1 MPSQLRSDTA
11 RANGAKSRGP
21 KSAETKEKS
30 SRNSL
35 RHGFTARSIIL
46 LECESAEE
54 FQKMEDDFAAM
65 HQPATPAEQD
75 LVDEMVAARWRINR
89 IRTIG
94 TVILD
99 CEMVRKKPEI
109 EKTFLQ
115 PDSGVHMA
123 MAFRTLAEES
133 NCLAL
138 VSRYET
144 RLSRMYDR
152 AYSTLRQLQQ
162 QAAEPKKQ
170 QAEPEPP
177 EPRKPNG
184 GIQIAVAPVPTP
196 PSGPEVKND
205 ETNPSTVARR
215 LLDAASRLPA
225 NLAGYAAKLVTGARS
240 KMTIRRNPRRSEWEA
255 VGCVDMRSILEDRL
269 YFKGPILP
277 QV

>member
-1 MPSQLRSDTA
+1 MPSQLKSDTA

-46 LECESAEE
+46 LECESTDE
-54 FQKMEDDFAAM
+54 FQKLEEEFAAM

-75 LVDEMVAARWRINR
+75 LVDEMVAARWRIQR
-89 IRTIG
+89 IRTIE
-94 TVILD
+94 TVIQD
-99 CEMVRKKPEI
+99 CEMIRKKPEI

-115 PDSGVHMA
+115 PDSGVHLA

-133 NCLAL
+133 SCMAL

-152 AYSTLRQLQQ
+152 AYRTLLQLQR

-170 QAEPEPP
+170 KTEPEPP
-177 EPRKPNG
+177 EPPKPNG
-184 GIQIAVAPVPTP
+184 SNQIAMVPERTQ
-196 PSGPEVKND
+196 PSEPETKTD
-205 ETNPSTVARR
+205 ETNPSPSPTTVARALLRAVSR
-215 LLDAASRLPA
+215 LFATPLSALPSRDSAASFTHPTQIGDWC
-225 NLAGYAAKLVTGARS
+225 AGFKAS
-240 KMTIRRNPRRSEWEA
+240 SPR
-255 VGCVDMRSILEDRL
+255 
-269 YFKGPILP
+269 
-277 QV
+277 